1 MNNTESIKE
10 FRLKS
15 GNHIMNY
22 VRHFSL
28 TEKTIFAIFI
38 FIAGLTALTMAI
50 KVSDSFM
57 VSVPSNG
64 GTLREG
70 IVGLPHMINPV
81 LAVTDVD
88 RDISSL
94 IYSGLMK
101 YESGDL
107 VTDLAQSYKIS
118 EDGLTYTF
126 MLRPNLYFHDGSE
139 LTTADI
145 AYTIQKIQNTAIKS
159 PRRPDWN
166 NVTLKV
172 ISPLEIE
179 FILKQP
185 YSPFI
190 TNTTLGI
197 LPKHIWDSI
206 SDDQFVFS
214 EYNIEPV
221 GSGPY
226 ELKSITKDSG
236 GIPAEYKLT
245 ASKKYYNRRA
255 YIDEITF
262 VFFADEDKAFQ
273 ALNKRMIDSISS
285 ASSKQAGQ
293 IDTDTHNVISTPLPR
308 IFGVF
313 FNQNSNPILADK
325 LVRQALDLAI
335 DRQVIIDTAL
345 DGYGSPIYGPLP
357 YDNNISTST
366 SKQKVSNIELA
377 RSILEKSGWVK
388 NTATGVYEKKGAKNT
403 LQVLTFDLMTA
414 DAPDLKQT
422 AQIIKEAWEKLG
434 AKVEIKIFDSSE
446 LYQNIIKPRKYDSL
460 LFGQLIGKD
469 RDLYAFWH
477 SSQRNAP
484 GLNVALYTNSK
495 ADNILEFIRSSE
507 DEVAKRNKYS
517 EFEKIITTDIPAI
530 FLYSPNFIY
539 ILPKNLKNNLSH
551 TMNIENITNP
561 WDRWNSVTDW
571 YINTE
576 KVWKI
581 FNKYE

>member
-1 MNNTESIKE
+1 
-10 FRLKS
+10 
-15 GNHIMNY
+15 MNY

-366 SKQKVSNIELA
+366 SKQKVSNVELA